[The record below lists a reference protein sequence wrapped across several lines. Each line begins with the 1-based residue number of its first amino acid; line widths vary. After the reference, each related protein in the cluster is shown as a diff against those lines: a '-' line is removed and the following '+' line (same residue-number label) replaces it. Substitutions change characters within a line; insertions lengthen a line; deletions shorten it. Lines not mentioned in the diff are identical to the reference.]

1 MIRMFASRAGRL
13 LIGVWFVILVT
24 SVTGVNIIP
33 VASKHPGG
41 TSTVKV
47 VLLNSTDGLAHQGQ
61 QVTFDVLTSVT
72 DRPYVRLDC
81 YQNQVW
87 VYDQWAGFYPDFT
100 WPWMQTFPL
109 SNSMWT
115 SGEADCTAT
124 LYYFGGRGTKDIM
137 SIKFH
142 VYA

>member
-33 VASKHPGG
+33 VASKHPGA

-61 QVTFDVLTSVT
+61 QVTFDVLTTVT

>member
-1 MIRMFASRAGRL
+1 M
-13 LIGVWFVILVT
+13 
-24 SVTGVNIIP
+24 
-33 VASKHPGG
+33 PGG

-61 QVTFDVLTSVT
+61 QVTFDVLTTVT

-124 LYYFGGRGTKDIM
+124 LYYFGGRGTKDIT

>member
-33 VASKHPGG
+33 VASKHPGS